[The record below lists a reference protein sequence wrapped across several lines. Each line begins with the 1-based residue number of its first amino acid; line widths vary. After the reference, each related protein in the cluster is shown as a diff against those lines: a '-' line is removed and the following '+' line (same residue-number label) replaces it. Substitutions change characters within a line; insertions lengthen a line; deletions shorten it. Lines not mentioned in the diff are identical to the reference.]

1 MKSHGHQH
9 EFSGHHRPWTTSIW
23 PQVSHV
29 DVSGLCCLPPQAMLR
44 SMVYTVPED
53 HRWVQGL
60 TAARAHIDVHAQ
72 CYHWRPCWCPG
83 SILPYESL
91 LVAMGR
97 AAAWDYRMAM
107 APCCLRGQVWCP
119 WKVLQQKTVNIHCMN
134 HHLKPDWSSCQV
146 LSSGALWNTMV
157 HAPPDCKRQG
167 SYFCSGLNDCTLAV
181 EKDGQRRL
189 LWQPLHHYLYKSNS
203 LDRKTW

>member
-1 MKSHGHQH
+1 MLMWVACAACHL
-9 EFSGHHRPWTTSIW
+9 RPCWGQWSILFLRIIAGSKVLLQPGPILMSMPNVTTEG
-23 PQVSHV
+23 HV
-29 DVSGLCCLPPQAMLR
+29 DVLGLYCHMN
-44 SMVYTVPED
+44 
-53 HRWVQGL
+53 
-60 TAARAHIDVHAQ
+60 
-72 CYHWRPCWCPG
+72 PCWWLWAGQLPG
-83 SILPYESL
+83 II
-91 LVAMGR
+91 
-97 AAAWDYRMAM
+97 WMAM

-146 LSSGALWNTMV
+146 LSSGVLWNTMV
-157 HAPPDCKRQG
+157 HAPPDCKRHG

>member
-9 EFSGHHRPWTTSIW
+9 EFSGYHRPWTTSIW

-29 DVSGLCCLPPQAMLR
+29 DVNGLCCLPPQAMLR

-60 TAARAHIDVHAQ
+60 TAARAHIDVHANVTTEGHVDVLGLY
-72 CYHWRPCWCPG
+72 CHMNPCWWLWAGQLPG
-83 SILPYESL
+83 II
-91 LVAMGR
+91 
-97 AAAWDYRMAM
+97 WMAM

-167 SYFCSGLNDCTLAV
+167 SYFCSGLNDCTLTV
-181 EKDGQRRL
+181 E
-189 LWQPLHHYLYKSNS
+189 
-203 LDRKTW
+203 